1 TVDSPLYP
9 KGELREA
16 KKIARR
22 LKVRHLIIH
31 SDELK
36 NQNFVKNKKTRCYYC
51 KIELF
56 RNLQKIAREYGY
68 TVVEASNKTDL
79 KDFRPGLLAAKKM
92 GVDSPLIKAGLLKEE
107 IRMLARKFGLPN
119 WNKPSMACLAS
130 RIPYGRRIK
139 REVLT
144 RISKAEDY
152 LKRFKI
158 TQVRVRAHLPIARLE
173 VLPHEFRMIL
183 ENKTQIIR
191 YLKKLGYRYITLDLE
206 GYKSGSMNL

>member
-1 TVDSPLYP
+1 MAFSGGVDSTLLLKVALAVLKDRVVAVTVDSPLYP

-158 TQVRVRAHLPIARLE
+158 TQVRVRDHLPIARLE
-173 VLPHEFRMIL
+173 VLPHE
-183 ENKTQIIR
+183 
-191 YLKKLGYRYITLDLE
+191 
-206 GYKSGSMNL
+206 